1 MKNLKLL
8 LSLVL
13 VITFTGGFFAGILFS
28 TNSQQGNLKMKQA
41 TESAINPGPKQK
53 PRLETEQ
60 AKVLI
65 GYVQDFRDPNSVD
78 YANLT
83 HIIFSFAHPT
93 KDGGLLLNGETA
105 LNNLRVMV
113 TKAHEHDTK
122 IMLAVGGWYHIQG
135 GESYEYFKTAIANPT
150 SRYKLVNELVSITDR
165 EKLDGIDI
173 DFEHPRSLEDA
184 QNLTSFIKELSDKLH
199 HKNKELSTA
208 VQAKVN
214 SVTGTE
220 INSVMYEPSMFEY
233 VDHVNIMAYD
243 GQWDA
248 GYDAANLSPYPY
260 NENIVNYWT
269 NLFDAH
275 NLSKEKLVLGVPFYA
290 QPEDP
295 SVKQISYAA
304 IIKNNPENAE
314 HDTVNMNG
322 TIYHYNGAKTVEKKI
337 KLALDHGFGGM
348 MLWEAGH
355 DAEGSHSLTSA
366 ISKALGAEDTYVF
379 KQDNTLSGTD

>member
-1 MKNLKLL
+1 MNNLKFLL
-8 LSLVL
+8 ALVL
-13 VITFTGGFFAGILFS
+13 VIAFTGGFFAGILFS
-28 TNSQQGNLKMKQA
+28 TNNQQENLNMKQA
-41 TESAINPGPKQK
+41 TESAIKPGPKQM
-53 PRLETEQ
+53 PRLEMEQ

-65 GYVQDFRDPNSVD
+65 GYVQDFRDPNAVD
-78 YANLT
+78 YDNLT

-93 KDGGLLLNGETA
+93 KDGGLLLNGEAA
-105 LNNLRVMV
+105 LNNLRIMA

-122 IMLAVGGWYHIQG
+122 IMLAVGGWFHIQG

-150 SRYKLVNELVSITDR
+150 SRYKLVNELVSITVR

-184 QNLTSFIKELSDKLH
+184 QHLASFIKELSDKLH
-199 HKNKELSTA
+199 HKNKELSIA

-214 SVTGTE
+214 SVTGAE
-220 INSVMYEPSMFEY
+220 INSVLYEPSMFED

-243 GQWDA
+243 GQWDG
-248 GYDAANLSPYPY
+248 GYDAANLSPYPF
-260 NENIVNYWT
+260 NENIVNYWA
-269 NLFDAH
+269 NLFDTH

-304 IIKNNPENAE
+304 IIKNNPDNAE

-322 TIYHYNGAKTVEKKI
+322 TTYHYNGAKTVQKKI

-379 KQDNTLSGTD
+379 KQDNTLSNTD